1 VSDSVAID
9 IRTAPIEA
17 VEAIDFRAPQRDF
30 FADEAASWERL
41 EASVAGLTD
50 DEWTLPGLAPSAVG
64 GPDWSLLDHVAHVGA
79 WQEAGIAYI
88 GSALA
93 GASWPVEADF
103 ADGDLDTWNE
113 ERRGEW
119 AGLSVVDVGERVR
132 TGHAGLLE
140 VARRV
145 PGDVLL
151 ADDDVYPWVF
161 WVLHGHQ
168 LDHLRIIGPWVA
180 TLRARRAAAPR

>member
-1 VSDSVAID
+1 MSETVD

-17 VEAIDFRAPQRDF
+17 VVAIDFRAPERDF

-41 EASVAGLTD
+41 EASTAGVTED
-50 DEWTLPGLAPSAVG
+50 GWTLPGLAPSAVG
-64 GPDWSLLDHVAHVGA
+64 GPDWSLLDHVAHIGA

-88 GSALA
+88 DAALA
-93 GASWPVEADF
+93 GDPWPVEADF
-103 ADGDLDTWNE
+103 AGGDLDTWNE

-119 AGLSVVDVGERVR
+119 ADLAPAEVVERVR
-132 TGHAGLLE
+132 GSHGRLLE
-140 VARRV
+140 AARRV
-145 PGDVLL
+145 PADVLL

-168 LDHLRIIGPWVA
+168 LDHLLIIEPWVA
-180 TLRARRAAAPR
+180 GLRDRGMSLAR